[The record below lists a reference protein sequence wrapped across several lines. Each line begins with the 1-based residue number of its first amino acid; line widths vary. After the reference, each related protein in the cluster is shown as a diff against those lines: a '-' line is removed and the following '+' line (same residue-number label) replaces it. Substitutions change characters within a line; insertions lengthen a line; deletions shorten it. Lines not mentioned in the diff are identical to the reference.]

1 MAEDDTRS
9 SNDTNFFWQSKY
21 GTETRL
27 GTEYLTDVTD
37 AYANQ
42 LKYRIGFYHVPSGKT
57 VYFKAFI
64 TNYKEDFISDWK
76 AEAVFGRTDD
86 IYTYGATKRKVT
98 LSFDV
103 PASSE
108 SEAYENM
115 GRIQRLIQFQYPA
128 YAENSANLGSFET
141 ERIITQSPLVRISV
155 MNLLHRPPP
164 HKKTDAERV
173 KIQKQSRKRMFDSYV
188 REDTSARTGMLAAIN
203 SLSLDTDITKHP
215 MFEKAPGTVLPQ
227 FFRVSLDFFV
237 IHEDTIGFDTL
248 GNSLLPNYPYDVW
261 LKEPS
266 DAEAEATAQNP
277 AARTNMLLN
286 NQAAEDIAKSRYSG
300 LGARGRAKRDIKK
313 AARLE
318 NRAAKG
324 NKRAAARIQEGGFD
338 YEMAH
343 EAADAF
349 KENDWEW

>member
-1 MAEDDTRS
+1 MAEDDTKS

-64 TNYKEDFISDWK
+64 TSYREDYISDWRG
-76 AEAVFGRTDD
+76 ESVFGRTDD

-115 GRIQRLIQFQYPA
+115 GRIQRLIQFQYAA
-128 YAENSANLGSFET
+128 YAEYGGGMSEVSQQ
-141 ERIITQSPLVRISV
+141 RIITQSPLVRISV
-155 MNLLHRPPP
+155 MNLLQRPPP
-164 HKKTDAERV
+164 HKKTNAERA
-173 KIQKQSRKRMFDSYV
+173 KIQGQSRKGMFDSYV
-188 REDTSARTGMLAAIN
+188 REDTSASTGMLAAIN
-203 SLSLDTDITKHP
+203 SLSLDTDVGKHA

-227 FFRVSLDFFV
+227 FFSVSLDFFV
-237 IHEDTIGFDTL
+237 IHEDTVGFDTL

-266 DAEAEATAQNP
+266 DAEAMATAQNP

-286 NQAAEDIAKSRYSG
+286 NQAAEDIAKARYSG
-300 LGARGRAKRDIKK
+300 LGAKGRAKRDIKK
-313 AARLE
+313 YARLE
-318 NRAAKG
+318 SRARKG
-324 NKRAAARIQEGGFD
+324 NKRAAARIQEGGFA